1 MATRACVTRNLE
13 FSTLA
18 EYSKVKSLRAQ
29 IHVNNQPGM
38 IPMLNAIRQ
47 FFENNLLAAAK
58 PGSGNS
64 DEHALQLATAALLF
78 EMMRMDE
85 HVKED
90 ERQVIFDELSRRF
103 QLDKKETEELLQL
116 AEEEA
121 RDATDYHQFTSL
133 INQHF
138 SPEQKLKVIELLWQV
153 AFADGHLDSHEE
165 HLVRKLSELLYV
177 PHREFIAA
185 KHRIIK
191 NAQDAE

>member
-1 MATRACVTRNLE
+1 
-13 FSTLA
+13 
-18 EYSKVKSLRAQ
+18 
-29 IHVNNQPGM
+29 M